1 MLFKEGEEEYDED
14 EEERL
19 LQELEEKV
27 DSWQGEEE
35 EDSDFDF
42 GDLRGKKATGLND
55 SRCHDFDGF
64 DEYFE

>member
-1 MLFKEGEEEYDED
+1 
-14 EEERL
+14 
-19 LQELEEKV
+19 LEEKV

-42 GDLRGKKATGLND
+42 GDLRGKKASGLND